1 MQKLFY
7 NIIIII
13 QYKVNNLTKKVTQR
27 IIILLPAVPIKPATE
42 ASIES

>member
-27 IIILLPAVPIKPATE
+27 IIILLLAVPIKPAKE